1 MRTVLP
7 ILFLI
12 FSSNFIFSQDD
23 QAKPTDGTNP
33 HGQNELRLN
42 VTNFIILNAFTA
54 DYERFLSEES
64 SVGVSLLV
72 GLGNTDDLDLFRNFE
87 LTPYYRQFFSK
98 RYARGFFVEGFASVI
113 NREETF
119 FTSIDTE
126 DTQSETNVALG
137 VSIGGKFLTRGG
149 FVAEVFLG
157 VGRTLFDN
165 DDFFFDN
172 VIGRGGISLGY
183 RF

>member
-1 MRTVLP
+1 MRTVFPL
-7 ILFLI
+7 LLLV

-23 QAKPTDGTNP
+23 QVKQTDATNP

-54 DYERFLSEES
+54 DYERLLSEES
-64 SVGVSLLV
+64 SIGVSLLV

-157 VGRTLFDN
+157 VGRTLLDN